1 MRIDFGARP
10 RKNAQNTRG
19 IFMPDE
25 KQPKKMGELERAIDD
40 FLQENWRALFMIAFI
55 LFCFWGGCQNESMPY
70 SK

>member
-1 MRIDFGARP
+1 MKD
-10 RKNAQNTRG
+10 Q
-19 IFMPDE
+19 

-55 LFCFWGGCQNESMPY
+55 LFCFWAGCQNDPAPY